1 MQRVGR
7 PSASEQTDAPT
18 PAIVGM
24 STTFARPRM
33 NSSLSS
39 LALALALAA
48 GTLVA
53 VTGCERLA
61 PVAAASPVTVGSEID
76 DAVVGTK
83 VRAALL
89 GNQDIKG
96 YDIKVETRKG
106 VVLLS
111 GFVDNQG
118 QVERAIAL
126 VQGIEGVSEVQNG
139 MALKGG
145 KTTVGNKLDDSIIT
159 TRVKAALLDEI
170 NLKSSRIAVI
180 TRKGEVQL
188 SGFVDSRA
196 QIDRAIAVA
205 QAVAGVQ
212 GVTNEMSV
220 NK

>member
-1 MQRVGR
+1 MALILTGGALV
-7 PSASEQTDAPT
+7 
-18 PAIVGM
+18 
-24 STTFARPRM
+24 
-33 NSSLSS
+33 SL
-39 LALALALAA
+39 
-48 GTLVA
+48 
-53 VTGCERLA
+53 TGCERLA
-61 PVAAASPVTVGSEID
+61 PVAAASPATVGSEID

-126 VQGIEGVSEVQNG
+126 VQGIEGVAEVQNG
-139 MALKGG
+139 MTLKGG

-205 QAVAGVQ
+205 QTVAGVQ